1 MQRIR
6 LLRWMISINIINVL
20 VVMLILTT
28 ACITIRPAAAT
39 AWPFHP
45 PSSTVRHTGIAEA
58 SSSSHP
64 WLVIIEAIM
73 DPVPWILLQGIPAK
87 WLALISLLPPFINRY
102 SLACCSFYQTMSYE
116 NIFIAGFEQH
126 VFGCS
131 HSNYDSISATITG
144 HFTIHYSRRPDST
157 RNWRRNSGRTTTAT
171 TFCVGVDSSCRC
183 RRRCCRVAEPTTTDQ
198 RRVSPTFFFSHF

>member
-87 WLALISLLPPFINRY
+87 WLALISLLPPFINR
-102 SLACCSFYQTMSYE
+102 LRAACFRLLSFQLRQHFSNHHWTLHDPLFKTAGQYE
-116 NIFIAGFEQH
+116 EL
-126 VFGCS
+126 
-131 HSNYDSISATITG
+131 
-144 HFTIHYSRRPDST
+144 
-157 RNWRRNSGRTTTAT
+157 
-171 TFCVGVDSSCRC
+171 
-183 RRRCCRVAEPTTTDQ
+183 EEE
-198 RRVSPTFFFSHF
+198 